1 MVFVLYKVPRGST
14 VRTPSRISYFLDTFD
29 IIEFSDLFLLGLIIY
44 FFDFNGTDSFL
55 TITYSPFSSFAI
67 VNIL

>member
-1 MVFVLYKVPRGST
+1 M
-14 VRTPSRISYFLDTFD
+14 RTPSRISYFLDTFD

-55 TITYSPFSSFAI
+55 TVTYSPFSSFAI